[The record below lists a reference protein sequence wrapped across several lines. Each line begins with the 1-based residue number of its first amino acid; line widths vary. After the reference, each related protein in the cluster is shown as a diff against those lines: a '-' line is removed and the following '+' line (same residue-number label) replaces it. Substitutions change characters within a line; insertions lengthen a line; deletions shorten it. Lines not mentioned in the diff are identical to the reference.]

1 MNHTKLLR
9 GALAFAVALGAT
21 AGTALAQDAGID
33 NQNRNAYLAALKG
46 KRVVFIA
53 MTMQVDM
60 TNAWAKM
67 MQRQA
72 KELGYTLDIR
82 DANWSTEVGARAL
95 TTAIAEKPDL
105 IVLQNADVQAYA
117 RLIKQAADAKVK
129 VLQVN
134 MESLQKSDGYVGADW
149 VGIGYAAGK
158 ELAQH
163 CSAGKGRSTK
173 VQVLMGAPTSAV
185 DLFQVFGM
193 RKALAEHPEI
203 KIVSQ
208 QVTNYDANKARS
220 ITASVLQQHPDL
232 CGSFGIWDAMDAG
245 TGAAIKEAGQQG
257 KVYVVTSGAGAE
269 TACQKIKDGTFN
281 AMVVY
286 DSRVHGAAIN
296 TMIVNM
302 LQLKQPTVANPMVY
316 YPPQRVVNK
325 DNLRPGSC
333 WSTEDLL

>member
-1 MNHTKLLR
+1 MKQAIRLV
-9 GALAFAVALGAT
+9 GAIALVLSALFSAAAV
-21 AGTALAQDAGID
+21 AQDAGID
-33 NQNRNAYLAALKG
+33 NQNRNAYLASLKG

-82 DANWSTEVGARAL
+82 DANWSTEVGSRAL

-129 VLQVN
+129 VLQLN

-149 VGIGYAAGK
+149 VGIGYAAGQ
-158 ELAQH
+158 ELAQR
-163 CSAGKGRSTK
+163 CAVGKGRSTK
-173 VQVLMGAPTSAV
+173 VQVLLGAPTSAV
-185 DLFQVFGM
+185 DLFQLFGL
-193 RKALAEHPEI
+193 RKALAQHPEI

-208 QVTNYDANKARS
+208 QTTNYDANKARS

-257 KVYVVTSGAGAE
+257 KVFVVTSGAGAE
-269 TACQKIKDGTFN
+269 TSCQKVKDGTFS
-281 AMVVY
+281 ALVSY

-296 TMIVNM
+296 TMVVNM
-302 LQLKQPTVANPMVY
+302 LRMPQSTVANPMVY
-316 YPPQRVVNK
+316 YPPSRVITK

-333 WSTEDLL
+333 WGVDDLL